1 VISLLAEHPET
12 SARETFRL
20 PYRTDVYWCE
30 RV

>member
-1 VISLLAEHPET
+1 VRRLLAEHPET
-12 SARETFRL
+12 RARETFRL